1 MHKETNR
8 KYPKVINILK
18 LKTINALLFLNEINF
33 DIPTKVLKFLPALEQ
48 ISKVYF
54 FQVSIFFQY

>member
-1 MHKETNR
+1 MHKEVNR
-8 KYPKVINILK
+8 KYPKVIDILK
-18 LKTINALLFLNEINF
+18 VRIINALLFLNEINF

-54 FQVSIFFQY
+54 FQVSIFYQY